1 MVVLQVSLFTL
12 FKDDT
17 SLSVIKS
24 IEKRWCVDFLQTE
37 GFLFYFLFFF
47 IIIILL
53 ATLRMSRFRAAKEDE
68 KGRKDRAR
76 MSRFR
81 RLERTGNE
89 LSFGWLD
96 EMESER
102 KTADERV
109 A

>member
-1 MVVLQVSLFTL
+1 M
-12 FKDDT
+12 
-17 SLSVIKS
+17 
-24 IEKRWCVDFLQTE
+24 E
-37 GFLFYFLFFF
+37 GFHFYFLFFIF
-47 IIIILL
+47 L
-53 ATLRMSRFRAAKEDE
+53 ATLRNSRSRAAKEDW
-68 KGRKDRAR
+68 KWRKDRVK

-81 RLERTGNE
+81 WLERTGNE